1 MTRWYS
7 FRLHFMVS
15 RFAKLLCFL
24 CLCSA
29 ATASFSCHIIL
40 SDPADD
46 QKDVPVNHNITLVIE
61 KKVSES
67 CHVHVMTEKGKQ
79 DVPVTVAYSS
89 PGVTEKDL
97 SHQIVIIRPQSL
109 LWSPHEHYRFWVDH
123 QDGSIGF
130 LTHADIH
137 DIEGRLSSVV
147 DNSVQ
152 FSPWKHKQFLASSEI
167 GNSLNIFLDLK
178 MGQGN
183 DPRLKSFL
191 SKHLHLAV
199 PNFSA
204 VKSLYD
210 VKIKKIYF
218 YSALPKGRL
227 EKFSALLVYPVG
239 AQVDYKKVPIVLFES
254 RSNSHYQPSSA
265 DGYISWLGIVV
276 ASKGNVFISPDV
288 WDSLPKSVS
297 VDAYPFYY
305 AKKNIDLVEATREYF
320 LKTYSTSLGNKLVM
334 VGNFDGGRDVINS
347 VFLSHILSYRM
358 PAVVMSNSAAYDISS
373 YFSPALSCTPSVHK
387 PPHEL
392 LKEVYPIVLSYSL
405 YWDLYSSLNYLWS
418 NEKGLVFEE
427 GNLCHHLS
435 NDLLLISPT
444 HQSWLMHADKTEVY
458 LYQHPYDD
466 TLPSANS
473 LVLSSSLM
481 NGGKFKFILHN
492 PCEKKEFSSLMRAGA
507 VTPHS
512 VCGFFMLDDL
522 MRMLSSPSD

>member
-7 FRLHFMVS
+7 FCLHLLVS

-24 CLCSA
+24 CFYSV
-29 ATASFSCHIIL
+29 ATTAFSCRIIL
-40 SDPADD
+40 ADPADD
-46 QKDVPVNHNITLVIE
+46 QKDVSVNHNITLVVE
-61 KKVSES
+61 KKLSES
-67 CHVHVMTEKGKQ
+67 CRVHVTTEKSKQ
-79 DVPVTVAYSS
+79 EIPVTMAYSS
-89 PGVTEKDL
+89 PVVTAKDL
-97 SHQIVIIRPQSL
+97 SHQIVIVRPQSL
-109 LWSPHEHYRFWVDH
+109 LWAPHGHYRLRVDH

-130 LTHADIH
+130 LTRSDVH

-147 DNSVQ
+147 DNPVQ
-152 FSPWKHKQFLASSEI
+152 FSPWQHKQFLTASEI

-183 DPRLKSFL
+183 DSRLKSFL

-199 PNFSA
+199 PSFSA
-204 VKSLYD
+204 AKSLYD
-210 VKIKKIYF
+210 VKVKKIYF
-218 YSALPKGRL
+218 YSALPKGRM

-239 AQVDYKKVPIVLFES
+239 AQVDYKKIPIVLFES
-254 RSNSHYQPSSA
+254 RSDSHYQPSSV
-265 DGYISWLGIVV
+265 DGYISWLGIVA

-305 AKKNIDLVEATREYF
+305 AKKNIDLIEATREYF
-320 LKTYSTSLGNKLVM
+320 LKTYSTVLGSKLIM

-347 VFLSHILSYRM
+347 LFLSHLLSYKL
-358 PAVVMSNSAAYDISS
+358 PEVVMSNSAAYDLSA
-373 YFSPALSCTPSVHK
+373 YFSPALSCSSSHK
-387 PPHEL
+387 PPHAL
-392 LKEVYPIVLSYSL
+392 LKGLYPIVLSYSL

-418 NEKGLVFEE
+418 GEKGLVFEE
-427 GNLCHHLS
+427 GNLCHQLS
-435 NDLLLISPT
+435 NDLLLVSPT
-444 HQSWLMHADKTEVY
+444 HQSWLMRADKTEVY

-466 TLPSANS
+466 ALPSANS
-473 LVLSSSLM
+473 LMLSSSLM

-522 MRMLSSPSD
+522 MRMLSSSGG